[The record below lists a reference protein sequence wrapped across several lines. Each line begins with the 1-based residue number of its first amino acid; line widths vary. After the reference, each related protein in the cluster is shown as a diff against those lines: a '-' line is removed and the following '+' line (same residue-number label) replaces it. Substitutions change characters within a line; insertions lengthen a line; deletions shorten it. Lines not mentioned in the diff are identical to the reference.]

1 MIVGAGYYLDEP
13 VNATDKKLTYHE
25 QSNSFFHE
33 RRDRDRTNQSG
44 RSSNGTDKGSSDQ
57 KGTKSSS
64 SSKKQS
70 KVKKTIHE
78 SIPATTSG
86 STENEYLAQTD
97 VSFQHGSM
105 VQVQILYAT
114 ENGKHK
120 YKSPAATAQGNFNLL
135 VTMHTCIAYD
145 C

>member
-44 RSSNGTDKGSSDQ
+44 CSSNGTGKGSSDQ
-57 KGTKSSS
+57 KGTKSS

-97 VSFQHGSM
+97 LSFQHGSK
-105 VQVQILYAT
+105 VQVQI
-114 ENGKHK
+114 
-120 YKSPAATAQGNFNLL
+120 
-135 VTMHTCIAYD
+135 
-145 C
+145 